1 MSCLLRLAAIAI
13 AAGLAFAAAGPAGAS
28 NNPAL
33 DADIHRL
40 ELEWAHIKFEVPVS
54 QQLDQFAAL
63 EKDASGLEARYPGR
77 AEALIW
83 QGIVIS
89 EEAGVASM
97 FSALGYAR
105 RARALLEKADKIDPR
120 ALDAGAPTS
129 LGVLYYRV
137 PGFPIAFGD
146 TATARRLLEQAVAN
160 APDGMDANYFYGD
173 FLFKE
178 HDYARAKAV
187 LQHALAL
194 PPRPDRPLWDRN
206 RRLVIKQLLDQMGSG
221 QQRTGSRS

>member
-1 MSCLLRLAAIAI
+1 MPRPLRLAAIAI
-13 AAGLAFAAAGPAGAS
+13 AARLALAAILPASAS

-40 ELEWAHIKFEVPVS
+40 ELQWAHIKFEVPVS
-54 QQLDQFAAL
+54 QQLDGFAAL
-63 EKDASGLEARYPGR
+63 EKAAASLEARYPDR

-83 QGIVIS
+83 HGIAVS

-97 FSALGYAR
+97 FSALGYAK

-120 ALDAGAPTS
+120 ALEAGAPTS

-173 FLFKE
+173 FLYEE
-178 HDYARAKAV
+178 HDYAKAKAV
-187 LQHALAL
+187 LAHALTLA
-194 PPRPDRPLWDRN
+194 PRPDRPLWDRN
-206 RRLVIKQLLDQMGSG
+206 RRLVIKQLLDQIDGG
-221 QQRTGSRS
+221 QPRAGSRS